1 MILWILRWLFGV
13 DRGNARRSRPRSFR
27 AGRPFAVRVVSV
39 QDGDS
44 LVASAAQGRN
54 NGEFRVR
61 LHAIDAPEHD
71 QEYGREARDYLW
83 RLVWNRTDLMLEPA
97 DTDQYGR
104 LAGVLYY
111 RAMDRRRS
119 INRLMV
125 EQGLAYWYRRYGGH
139 GLGLEQAEEN
149 ARRRRRG
156 VWASGGQVAPWEHRR
171 TQREA
176 AAPGGRLRW
185 LLAGAT
191 VGTGVGVLFLW
202 TVLA

>member
-1 MILWILRWLFGV
+1 MIWWILRWLFGV
-13 DRGNARRSRPRSFR
+13 GRGNAKRGRPRGFR
-27 AGRPFAVRVVSV
+27 PGRPFAVRVISV

-44 LVASAAQGRN
+44 LVARAVQGRN
-54 NGEFRVR
+54 NDEFRVR
-61 LHAIDAPEHD
+61 LYAIDAPEHD

-83 RLVWNRTDLMLEPA
+83 RLVWNRTDLMVEPV

-104 LAGVLYY
+104 LVGVLYY

-119 INRLMV
+119 VNRLMV
-125 EQGLAYWYRRYGGH
+125 EQGLARWYRRYGGH

-156 VWASGGQVAPWEHRR
+156 VWASDGQVAPWEHRR

-176 AAPGGRLRW
+176 AAQGGRLRW
-185 LLAGAT
+185 LLAGAA
-191 VGTGVGVLFLW
+191 VGTALGLLLLW
-202 TVLA
+202 AIFY

>member
-1 MILWILRWLFGV
+1 MLWLLRWLFGV
-13 DRGNARRSRPRSFR
+13 DRGNAGRSRPRGFR

-44 LVASAAQGRN
+44 LVARAAQGRN
-54 NGEFRVR
+54 NDEFRVR
-61 LHAIDAPEHD
+61 LYAIDAPEHD
-71 QEYGREARDYLW
+71 QEHGREARDYLR
-83 RLVWNRTDLMLEPA
+83 RLVWNRTDLMLEPV

-104 LAGVLYY
+104 LVGVLYY

-125 EQGLAYWYRRYGGH
+125 EQGLAYWYSRYGGY

-149 ARRRRRG
+149 ARRKRRG
-156 VWASGGQVAPWEHRR
+156 VWAEGRQVAPWEHRR
-171 TQREA
+171 AQREA
-176 AAPGGRLRW
+176 AAGGGRLRW
-185 LLAGAT
+185 LLDGAA